1 MDEQL
6 YRESLLEIFRNPSNR
21 GEIKDPDLEARL
33 VNPLCGD
40 EIKIQLKLKHTAD
53 RLQATA
59 KKKERR
65 AVVRG
70 LNAVV
75 ESATFSGNGCAI
87 SQVSA
92 SLLATYIEG
101 KSLSEVKKLT
111 VSDVI
116 KLIGITPSP
125 ARLKCALLGLEVLK
139 EAVKE
144 VI

>member
-1 MDEQL
+1 MLDDQL
-6 YRESLLEIFRNPSNR
+6 YRESLLEIFRNPPNR
-21 GEIKDPDLEARL
+21 GEIKNPDFEARL

-40 EIKIQLKLKHTAD
+40 EIKIQLKLKHTAG

-75 ESATFSGNGCAI
+75 GSAAFSGNGCAI
-87 SQVSA
+87 SQASA
-92 SLLATYIEG
+92 SLLATYVEG
-101 KSLSEVKKLT
+101 KPISEVKKL
-111 VSDVI
+111 DVRDII

-139 EAVKE
+139 KAVKE
-144 VI
+144 